1 MSLTKER
8 NRTLETQTAERVDLP
23 DAPAI
28 PGLVIRRFRGEA
40 DYPAMLEV
48 NNGSKIADGMEN
60 DLHTLETLRGLY
72 NNSSNHDLYRDQLLA
87 EVAGQLVA
95 YNRIFWDTELDG
107 TRVAFH
113 VGFVLP
119 EWRGLGIGRSLI
131 HWAEARARQGY
142 AAAGGDAPT
151 FVAADARTNVV
162 GLIRLLQAEGY
173 QPVRYGFY
181 METPDLDHIPDVPLP
196 AGVEVRPVQ
205 PDQYRAIWEAHVEAF
220 RDHWGATETT
230 EENFDN
236 WLNHPMNQMD
246 IWVVAWEG
254 DQVAG
259 SILNFIN
266 REYNARFGRA
276 LGYTE
281 NISVRRPWRRRG
293 LARAML
299 AHSMRV
305 HKAQGMTQTTLGVDT
320 ENPSG
325 ALRLYESMGYVV
337 TAQETNYRKSLSPD
351 PTQPLSG
358 DPVHD

>member
-1 MSLTKER
+1 MATH
-8 NRTLETQTAERVDLP
+8 TADRVDLS

-28 PGLVIRRFRGEA
+28 PGLTFRHFQGEA

-48 NNGSKIADGMEN
+48 NNSSKIADGMET

-72 NNSSNHDLYRDQLLA
+72 NNSSNHDLYQDQLLA
-87 EVAGQLVA
+87 EVDGQLVA

-113 VGFVLP
+113 AGFVLP

-131 HWAEARARQGY
+131 HWVEARARQVY
-142 AAAGGDAPT
+142 AETGGETPAFACAEALT
-151 FVAADARTNVV
+151 SAV
-162 GLIRLLQAEGY
+162 GLTRLIQDEGY
-173 QPVRYGFY
+173 TPVRYGFY
-181 METPDLDHIPDVPLP
+181 METPDLDYIPDVPLP
-196 AGVEVRPVQ
+196 AGLEIRPVQ
-205 PDQYRAIWEAHVEAF
+205 PEHYHAIWEAHVEAF
-220 RDHWGATETT
+220 RDHWGATETI
-230 EENFDN
+230 EADFDN
-236 WLNHPMNQMD
+236 WLNHPMNQPD
-246 IWVVAWEG
+246 LWVVAWEG

-259 SILNFIN
+259 SILNYIN
-266 REYNARFGRA
+266 HEYNARFDRA

-281 NISVRRPWRRRG
+281 NISVRRSWRRRG
-293 LARAML
+293 LARALL

-337 TAQETNYRKSLSPD
+337 TAQETNYRKRL
-351 PTQPLSG
+351 
-358 DPVHD
+358 

>member
-1 MSLTKER
+1 MD
-8 NRTLETQTAERVDLP
+8 TQTAERVVLP

-28 PGLVIRRFRGEA
+28 PGLTFRHFRGEA

-72 NNSSNHDLYRDQLLA
+72 NNSSNHDLYQDQLLA
-87 EVAGQLVA
+87 EVDGQLVA

-107 TRVAFH
+107 TRVSYH

-119 EWRGLGIGRSLI
+119 AWRGQGIGRSLI

-142 AAAGGDAPT
+142 AEVGDAAPA

-162 GLIRLLQAEGY
+162 GLTRLLQEEGY
-173 QPVRYGFY
+173 QPVRYGFV

-196 AGVEVRPVQ
+196 AGLEVRPVQ
-205 PDQYRAIWEAHVEAF
+205 PDHYRAIWEAHVEAF
-220 RDHWGATETT
+220 RDHWGATETS
-230 EENFDN
+230 EEDYEH
-236 WLNHPMNQMD
+236 WLNQPMNQPEL
-246 IWVVAWEG
+246 WVIAWEG

-266 REYNARFGRA
+266 HAYNTRFGRA

-281 NISVRRPWRRRG
+281 NISVRRPWRRQG

-299 AHSMRV
+299 ARSMAV
-305 HKAQGMTQTTLGVDT
+305 HKAQGMTQTALGVDT

-325 ALRLYESMGYVV
+325 ALQLYESMGYVV
-337 TAQETNYRKSLSPD
+337 KDQETNYRK
-351 PTQPLSG
+351 PL
-358 DPVHD
+358 